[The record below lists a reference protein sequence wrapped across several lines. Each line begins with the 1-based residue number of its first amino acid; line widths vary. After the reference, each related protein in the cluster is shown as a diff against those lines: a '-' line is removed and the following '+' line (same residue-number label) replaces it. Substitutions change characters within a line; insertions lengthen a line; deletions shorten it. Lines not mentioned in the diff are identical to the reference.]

1 MMHSATGHRSK
12 SQRQILRLFT
22 DDSVKDYYLLMS
34 TTQLRESL
42 KQRACEKIDL
52 LKNDLVGISHDI
64 HAHPEENFEE
74 HYAHKR
80 LTDAIGDNKLDVT
93 RKAYDIDT
101 AFDVAVGSKG
111 ATVAVLCEYDAL
123 PGIGHACGH
132 NIIAAAGLG
141 AGLALA
147 GLAEEAGGRLRL
159 MGTPAEEGGGGKIEM
174 ARKGAFVGV
183 DAAMMVHPADRE
195 LARMNAIAIQH
206 CLVKYT
212 GEAAH
217 AAVSPHLGR
226 NALDAAVLGYMNIA
240 ALRQHIL
247 PTERI
252 HGIFL
257 KGGEKPNIV
266 PRETEMDWYVRSNTI
281 ETLQPLKERVAGCL
295 HGGAHAAGCHVDL
308 QWQPNPF
315 ADIVDNIPLLA
326 AYVSN
331 SAQFGRMLTTEYMAG
346 TGGGSTDMGNISYLT
361 PSIHPMIAVAP
372 EGVSLHTPEFADYAT
387 NEEATRAILDGAKI
401 MAMTAIDVWTN
412 DALAAEVKASFGDG
426 FVPEG
431 VL

>member
-1 MMHSATGHRSK
+1 MHSATGHQSK

-22 DDSVKDYYLLMS
+22 DYSVKDYYLLMS

-42 KQRACEKIDL
+42 KQRACERIDA

-412 DALAAEVKASFGDG
+412 DALAAEIKASFGDG
-426 FVPEG
+426 FIPEG